1 MNNCEVCTCQAEG
14 GHSSVCCRR
23 RLHQLSRVLLF
34 LIFTLTTFSTLA
46 FLPRFHC
53 IKQSFQVRDVTHLRP
68 YELDHTSR
76 YGINFAVLKRRLN
89 YEFHLSLFRLVEW
102 LIPVIYTKKLRCRRG
117 RPRDALSCICN
128 HVNCCVT
135 VEKSHLNETTWQI
148 CRSKVI
154 SFQTYCPDTQTHRY
168 TDSRWLGGQVV
179 WRWTHD
185 YSMAASSI
193 PGRRG

>member
-14 GHSSVCCRR
+14 GHSSVCYRR
-23 RLHQLSRVLLF
+23 RLHQLLIRVLLF
-34 LIFTLTTFSTLA
+34 LIFTLTTLSTLA
-46 FLPRFHC
+46 FLRRFHC

-102 LIPVIYTKKLRCRRG
+102 LIPVIYKEAKVSQRKTARR
-117 RPRDALSCICN
+117 AVICN
-128 HVNCCVT
+128 LVNCCGT

-148 CRSKVI
+148 SRLKVI
-154 SFQTYCPDTQTHRY
+154 SFQTYCPDTQTHR
-168 TDSRWLGGQVV
+168 Q
-179 WRWTHD
+179 
-185 YSMAASSI
+185 
-193 PGRRG
+193 